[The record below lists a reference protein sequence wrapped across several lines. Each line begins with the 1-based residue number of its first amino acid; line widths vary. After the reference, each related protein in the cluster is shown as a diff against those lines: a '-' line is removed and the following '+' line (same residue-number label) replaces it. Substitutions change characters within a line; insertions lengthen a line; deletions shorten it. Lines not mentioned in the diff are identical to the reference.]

1 MHENLLVCQILY
13 KISLVLN
20 EDKAFEYEKLFVYQS
35 VYEIRLVLN
44 VDKAFGYQT
53 FFVHQS
59 LYEMNLVRNVD
70 HAFGYQKRFVYQYG
84 YKFILVLN
92 VCVQKTTCQASYVPK
107 TCWRKNARA
116 VRRKEIGRTDRWLNL
131 FCRINLLPSSSIFL
145 SLLEGHRR
153 ED

>member
-84 YKFILVLN
+84 YHD
-92 VCVQKTTCQASYVPK
+92 S
-107 TCWRKNARA
+107 
-116 VRRKEIGRTDRWLNL
+116 E
-131 FCRINLLPSSSIFL
+131 PSSECRQNYSFHPNLPLPQFPPQFAPLFTIK
-145 SLLEGHRR
+145 S
-153 ED
+153 